1 MNMRIEQKIF
11 SALERIHTASRA
23 ALQRAVVG
31 HGMSPLQA
39 QILRFVEARGAA
51 SVSLLADQLRVS
63 KPTVSDAVSVLLE
76 KGLAEKIANKDDAR
90 ASSIF
95 LTERGK
101 RESAAIDSYAG
112 PFLDS
117 VGQLTPEQKDA
128 LWSALLHL
136 IQTMER
142 QGLIPHQRM
151 CATCRHFA
159 RDVNGAPYYC
169 RLMNSPLAA
178 PELRIDCAEHER
190 FSA

>member
-31 HGMSPLQA
+31 HCMSPLQA

-101 RESAAIDSYAG
+101 QESAAIDSYAG

-128 LWSALLHL
+128 LWGALLHL
-136 IQTMER
+136 IQTMEA
-142 QGLIPHQRM
+142 QGLISHQRM

-159 RDVNGAPYYC
+159 RDVEGASYYC
-169 RLMNSPLAA
+169 TLMNSPLAA

-190 FSA
+190 LSA

>member
-23 ALQRAVVG
+23 ALQRVSIG

-39 QILRFVEARGAA
+39 QILRFVESRGAA
-51 SVSLLADQLRVS
+51 GVSQLADQLRVS
-63 KPTVSDAVSVLLE
+63 KPTVSDAVAVLLQ
-76 KGLAEKIANKDDAR
+76 KGLVEKAANKDDAR

-95 LTERGK
+95 LTGRGK
-101 RESAAIDSYAG
+101 QESAAIDSYAG

-128 LWSALLHL
+128 LWGALLHL

-142 QGLIPHQRM
+142 QGLISHQRM
-151 CATCRHFA
+151 CMTCRHFA
-159 RDVNGAPYYC
+159 RDVDGAPYYC
-169 RLMNSPLAA
+169 TLMDAPLTA
-178 PELRIDCAEHER
+178 PELRVDCPEHER
-190 FSA
+190 SVA